1 MAVSFSLPTNN
12 ARGFPFLHTLSS
24 IHCLWGL
31 LMMAI
36 LTGVRRYFIV
46 VLICLSLI
54 TSDVEHL
61 FMCLLA
67 ICMSSLEKCLFR
79 SLGHFLIG
87 LFVFRFLSC
96 VSCLHILERDPWSVS
111 FVQAVRSCSF
121 FRLASVLDG
130 TVEPVFRVGF
140 VLGVISVCILVGE
153 VSFGGFFLSDG

>member
-1 MAVSFSLPTNN
+1 MAVLFSIPTNN
-12 ARGFPFLHTLSS
+12 ARGLPFLRTLSS
-24 IHCLWGL
+24 IHCLWGF

-54 TSDVEHL
+54 TIDVEHL
-61 FMCLLA
+61 FMCILA

-79 SLGHFLIG
+79 PLGHFLIG
-87 LFVFRFLSC
+87 LFVFRLLSC
-96 VSCLHILERDPWSVS
+96 VSCLYILERDPLSVS

-121 FRLASVLDG
+121 FRLASVRDG

-140 VLGVISVCILVGE
+140 VLGVICVCILVGGGE
-153 VSFGGFFLSDG
+153 FGAFFPL